1 MNPTAKWTL
10 MVYMAG
16 DNSLATAGDADL
28 AEMRSVG
35 STVDLNIVAQFDSA
49 MAGGA
54 KRFLLKQSGSNEQVE
69 NLGKIDSGAPET
81 LTKFIQWATQ
91 RYPAERHAL
100 VLWNHGSGWEP
111 SEMDRIARSVGTP
124 NYHSREAIE
133 RSASGLS
140 RVMFR
145 TTLEKIFRL
154 PSPAERAI
162 CSDDN
167 SGHSLDTIEL
177 GNVLANAVKSLGKPF
192 DLLGMDACL
201 MSNLEVAYQLKPF
214 VHCMVASEE
223 LEPNAGWPYDLVLR
237 KLVDHPDLPTAELAA
252 HVVSVYIKSYVD
264 RGYAGPVTQA
274 ALDLD
279 KLAALAAPIDA
290 LAKTLI
296 AEMPQ
301 AATELW
307 NAQRKSAHFY
317 QNTLWDIAHLCEVL
331 EESTGGAPMIEAARA
346 SREAIATGPDKCVIA
361 AESYGDRVSRCGGVS
376 VYLIPPLT
384 RISPFYGDLDFCKQN
399 AWPELLQT
407 YHSV

>member
-1 MNPTAKWTL
+1 MGTIAKWTL
-10 MVYMAG
+10 MVYLAG
-16 DNSLATAGDADL
+16 DNNLASAGDADL
-28 AEMRSVG
+28 AEMRTVG
-35 STVDLNIVAQFDSA
+35 SSADVNIVAQFDSA
-49 MAGGA
+49 IAGGA
-54 KRFLLKQSGSNEQVE
+54 KRFLLKPGGRDEQIE

-81 LTKFIQWATQ
+81 LTDFIGWATKH
-91 RYPAERHAL
+91 YPAERYAL

-111 SEMDRIARSVGTP
+111 SEMDKIARSVGTP

-133 RSASGLS
+133 RSASGLR

-145 TTLEKIFRL
+145 TTLEKILRL
-154 PSPAERAI
+154 PSPSERAI

-177 GNVLANAVKSLGKPF
+177 GSVLSRAVKSLGKPF

-201 MSNLEVAYQLKPF
+201 MSNLEVAYQVKPF
-214 VHCMVASEE
+214 VRYMVASEE
-223 LEPNAGWPYDLVLR
+223 LEPSSGWPYDLLLR
-237 KLVDHPDLPTAELAA
+237 KFVDHPDLPTAELGD
-252 HVVSVYIKSYVD
+252 HIVRVYIKSYVD

-274 ALDLD
+274 ALDLEKVAD
-279 KLAALAAPIDA
+279 LTTPIDS
-290 LAKTLI
+290 LAQTLI

-331 EESTGGAPMIEAARA
+331 EESQGGAQVIEAAKAVRD
-346 SREAIATGPDKCVIA
+346 AIEQGPEKCIIA
-361 AESYGDRVSRCGGVS
+361 AENHGDPVSRCGGVS

-384 RISPFYGDLDFCKQN
+384 RISPFYGDLDFAEKN
-399 AWPELLQT
+399 AWPKLLQA
-407 YHSV
+407 YHSA